1 MALSVVLMVLTA
13 ASVLVIEGWG
23 RRGSVRGDL

>member
-13 ASVLVIEGWG
+13 ASVLAIEGWG
-23 RRGSVRGDL
+23 RRGAVRGDL